1 MTSAY
6 ADANKGN
13 TRRGNMNDN
22 TPESVGVVDNHL
34 TIRTDDQNMT
44 APVITLIQRWKAC
57 EVSLVEVC
65 ENIKAYVIKKLKK
78 EAFL

>member
-1 MTSAY
+1 
-6 ADANKGN
+6 
-13 TRRGNMNDN
+13 MNDN

-57 EVSLVEVC
+57 EVSLVDVC
-65 ENIKAYVIKKLKK
+65 ENIKAYVIKTIVRKRKPFYKLLLDQKK
-78 EAFL
+78 LVVKIK